1 MQFRSPHTVDRY
13 KSLQRPVD
21 LTDVSLDPT
30 IIDEYT
36 KLSIPADRIVA
47 NPQLAATFR
56 DAVNRH
62 LPAELQVDQ
71 ESLNRRLLN
80 LRRRGEA
87 NGGLPR
93 LEQFGGISR

>member
-1 MQFRSPHTVDRY
+1 M
-13 KSLQRPVD
+13 
-21 LTDVSLDPT
+21 SLDST
-30 IIDEYT
+30 ILAEYT
-36 KLSIPADRIVA
+36 KLATPADRIVA
-47 NPQLAATFR
+47 DPQLAATLR
-56 DAVNRH
+56 DAVNRR